1 MIALLSIAIAV
12 GVGLIVHFAEN
23 RKIECTFP
31 DGFNSGGGNI
41 QAQSGG
47 EQQPMGLT
55 SGKTVT
61 TAGRVAGSRKYVY
74 FTLYAGFKSH
84 QCFHFFFLVFIVSY
98 FHMYPLSII
107 GK

>member
-1 MIALLSIAIAV
+1 MTTNVLYLGFVIALLSIAIAV

-47 EQQPMGLT
+47 EQQPLGFT
-55 SGKTVT
+55 SGKTFNHFIKTYKTYKCTVVP
-61 TAGRVAGSRKYVY
+61 AKSDSDVY
-74 FTLYAGFKSH
+74 FVYN
-84 QCFHFFFLVFIVSY
+84 C
-98 FHMYPLSII
+98 
-107 GK
+107 

>member
-1 MIALLSIAIAV
+1 MTTNVLYLGFVIALLSIAIAV

-23 RKIECTFP
+23 RKIECAFP

-55 SGKTVT
+55 SGKTLT
-61 TAGRVAGSRKYVY
+61 TA
-74 FTLYAGFKSH
+74 H
-84 QCFHFFFLVFIVSY
+84 C
-98 FHMYPLSII
+98 
-107 GK
+107 